1 MRDARPVFSDILG
14 QLLEATETHLTVR
27 ARTGAVRVPLHE
39 IARAKPVP
47 PRRRFTPT
55 ESLEAAAARGWP
67 ARDQAT
73 LGDWLLRA
81 TDGWTQRAN
90 SALAI
95 GSPDLPTP
103 DAIDFVQQWYRQ
115 RSLIPALSIP
125 VPLFQRLDDELER
138 RGWTAMPTTQVMTVP
153 LPALLT
159 ALSGHAAD
167 TSPTTSPAAAPPATQ
182 PSTAAPPT
190 RAADTSPPS
199 AATAP
204 TQAADTSPPSAAAQ
218 PGQPNPASS
227 TGQDAA
233 GTSPAFS
240 PSATA
245 PSAASDGPSFA
256 EDAPETA
263 GSPGGRIELATEP
276 SAEWLTAVAGRKGP
290 LPDSA
295 RHVLTAVPN
304 VRFAQ
309 WYDEQGTLLA
319 TARGCVADDESRWLG
334 LSLIGVDE
342 RMRRRGLAQRLI
354 AALAEWAVTLG
365 ARDAYLQV
373 EQRNTAAVA
382 LYSRLGF
389 TVHHIYSSRRLLTD

>member
-1 MRDARPVFSDILG
+1 M
-14 QLLEATETHLTVR
+14 
-27 ARTGAVRVPLHE
+27 HE

-67 ARDQAT
+67 AREQAN

-115 RSLIPALSIP
+115 RSLTPAFSIP

-138 RGWTAMPTTQVMTVP
+138 RGWTAMPMTQVMTVS
-153 LPALLT
+153 LPHLLK
-159 ALSGHAAD
+159 ALSPASAPSEHAAG
-167 TSPTTSPAAAPPATQ
+167 TVPTT
-182 PSTAAPPT
+182 PT
-190 RAADTSPPS
+190 S
-199 AATAP
+199 AAEP
-204 TQAADTSPPSAAAQ
+204 
-218 PGQPNPASS
+218 PGQPSPASS
-227 TGQDAA
+227 TGEATA
-233 GTSPAFS
+233 GTSPAIS
-240 PSATA
+240 PSATT
-245 PSAASDGPSFA
+245 PSTASQ
-256 EDAPETA
+256 
-263 GSPGGRIELATEP
+263 SPGEASPTTGGRVELATEP
-276 SAEWLTAVAGRKGP
+276 SAEWLAAIAGRKGP

-295 RHVLTAVPN
+295 RHLLTAVPN

-334 LSLIGVDE
+334 LSVIGVDE
-342 RMRRRGLAQRLI
+342 RLRRRGLAQRLI

-389 TVHHIYSSRRLLTD
+389 TVHHVYSSRRLLTD

>member
-1 MRDARPVFSDILG
+1 M
-14 QLLEATETHLTVR
+14 
-27 ARTGAVRVPLHE
+27 HE

-55 ESLEAAAARGWP
+55 ESLEAAAAQGWP
-67 ARDQAT
+67 AREQAN

-103 DAIDFVQQWYRQ
+103 DAIDFVQQWYRR
-115 RSLIPALSIP
+115 RSLTPALSIP

-138 RGWTAMPTTQVMTVP
+138 RGWTAMPTTQVMTVA
-153 LPALLT
+153 LPHLLKT
-159 ALSGHAAD
+159 L
-167 TSPTTSPAAAPPATQ
+167 SPAAPSEHAASALPTVA
-182 PSTAAPPT
+182 PSTAAPST
-190 RAADTSPPS
+190 AA
-199 AATAP
+199 
-204 TQAADTSPPSAAAQ
+204 
-218 PGQPNPASS
+218 PGEH
-227 TGQDAA
+227 GG
-233 GTSPAFS
+233 GTSPAIS
-240 PSATA
+240 PSATT
-245 PSAASDGPSFA
+245 PSTTSQSPGEASP
-256 EDAPETA
+256 PT
-263 GSPGGRIELATEP
+263 GGRIELATEP
-276 SAEWLTAVAGRKGP
+276 SAEWLSAVAGRKGP

-309 WYDEQGTLLA
+309 WYDEQGNLLA

-342 RMRRRGLAQRLI
+342 RLRRRGLAQRLI

-389 TVHHIYSSRRLLTD
+389 TVHHIYSSRRLLT

>member
-1 MRDARPVFSDILG
+1 M
-14 QLLEATETHLTVR
+14 
-27 ARTGAVRVPLHE
+27 HE

-67 ARDQAT
+67 AREQAT

-138 RGWTAMPTTQVMTVP
+138 RGWTAMPTTQVMTVS
-153 LPALLT
+153 LPTLLT

-167 TSPTTSPAAAPPATQ
+167 TSPTTSPAAAPPGT
-182 PSTAAPPT
+182 
-190 RAADTSPPS
+190 PPS
-199 AATAP
+199 AAAP
-204 TQAADTSPPSAAAQ
+204 PRQADDASPTTSPSAAAQ
-218 PGQPNPASS
+218 PGQPASF
-227 TGQDAA
+227 TDQD
-233 GTSPAFS
+233 GTSPAIS
-240 PSATA
+240 PSATT

-256 EDAPETA
+256 EDEPETA

-276 SAEWLTAVAGRKGP
+276 SAEWLSAVAGRKGP